1 MKELYSGRKHLR
13 TKGKSEEYTRIGK

>member
-1 MKELYSGRKHLR
+1 MKELYSGRKHLK